1 VAAERIPIT
10 IYSICAYF
18 GEASRPPVVDFSF
31 TVDGREFF
39 ATATSSRHARAT
51 SFDREIF
58 DGEIQIDAEGRYRVF
73 LPCEEIGVL
82 EVVDAAKVIVER
94 FHEKTVVLNDFE
106 VVDPPSGDEIKN
118 AYEHWSRLARS

>member
-1 VAAERIPIT
+1 MAAERIPIT

-18 GEASRPPVVDFSF
+18 GEASRPPAVDFSF

-58 DGEIQIDAEGRYRVF
+58 DGEVQIDTEGRYRVF
-73 LPCEEIGVL
+73 LPSEEIGVL

-94 FHEKTVVLNDFE
+94 FHDKNVALNDFE
-106 VVDPPSGDEIKN
+106 VVDPPSSEEVQN
-118 AYEHWSRLARS
+118 AYEHWSRLAHS